1 MPEHKST
8 RLLREFIRGAFD
20 VGPDLNARWTPSPRV
35 DLAPDEDD
43 EDDDAEELQRETRRR
58 GRGLRQTDSAGPGVT
73 TDPTAAG
80 VPYGDSEIQRGTDIY
95 SYWYRSPGDK
105 STGGNFRP
113 DDPEEYIGFK
123 TKGARPDD
131 AAADLA
137 PKPIAAESDEVEA
150 EAHVDGEDSD
160 VEEAGLLRPSGC

>member
-1 MPEHKST
+1 MTEEKNI
-8 RLLREFIRGAFD
+8 RLLREFIRGALD

-95 SYWYRSPGDK
+95 SYWYRSPGGK

-113 DDPEEYIGFK
+113 DDPE
-123 TKGARPDD
+123 
-131 AAADLA
+131 
-137 PKPIAAESDEVEA
+137 
-150 EAHVDGEDSD
+150 
-160 VEEAGLLRPSGC
+160 